1 MPNNFTSNL
10 GHKLILQLGPQIVN
24 THFHQLYRTI
34 PCALRG
40 CCSRSP
46 CPRGWRYPAEDL
58 AGITR
63 LAVETCVWPLFEVV
77 EGEYHL
83 TYEPNRKLPVAD
95 FMRPQGR
102 FRHCFAPGGE
112 WMLEEAQAWVDK
124 KWEKLL
130 AKCR

>member
-1 MPNNFTSNL
+1 M
-10 GHKLILQLGPQIVN
+10 
-24 THFHQLYRTI
+24 
-34 PCALRG
+34 
-40 CCSRSP
+40 
-46 CPRGWRYPAEDL
+46 
-58 AGITR
+58 
-63 LAVETCVWPLFEVV
+63 V

-130 AKCR
+130 EKCR

>member
-1 MPNNFTSNL
+1 MEAKI
-10 GHKLILQLGPQIVN
+10 GQAEAMKAAKQVILAAV
-24 THFHQLYRTI
+24 
-34 PCALRG
+34 RG
-40 CCSRSP
+40 GR
-46 CPRGWRYPAEDL
+46 
-58 AGITR
+58 
-63 LAVETCVWPLFEVV
+63 
-77 EGEYHL
+77 GEYHL
-83 TYEPNRKLPVAD
+83 TYEPKRKLPVAD